1 MQKPDR
7 PRYGLHLLLFV
18 LTFVSTTFSGG
29 MWAGRFTLYESDAWF
44 SFLGMPIGMSYVMD
58 GLRFSVPFL
67 LFLTVHEFGHYFAA
81 KAHGVRASLP
91 YYIPM
96 PIGIGTLGA
105 VIALKEPLLS
115 PRQLFDVGAAG
126 PLAGFVVALTILLY
140 ALFTLPPPT
149 YLMDMPGHEFIQ
161 AYIAQYG
168 AFPTTVEGDP
178 LQIGGTVLYWALT
191 FFFDNVPPP
200 YEMYHYPT
208 LFAGWL
214 ALFFTALNLL
224 PVGQLDGG
232 HVVFALLGAKI
243 HRIVA
248 RVTVS
253 ALVFLGILELYLPLV
268 EVHAGFLPAW
278 LSPFAAT
285 AMLSGLAWLM
295 LRKAMPGAVGVG
307 ISIGVVTLAGTAAL
321 LGASAFGY
329 SAWIFWA
336 LILSRLI
343 GVDHPPVFFKTPLT
357 QGRKVL
363 GWICIALL
371 VLCFTPQ
378 PFHGQF

>member
-1 MQKPDR
+1 MHKPDR
-7 PRYGLHLLLFV
+7 PRYALHLLLFV

-29 MWAGRFTLYESDAWF
+29 MWAGRFTLYETDAWF
-44 SFLGMPIGMSYVMD
+44 SFLGMPIGMSYVLD

-105 VIALKEPLLS
+105 VIALKQPLLS

-126 PLAGFVVALTILLY
+126 PLAGFVVALTVLLY

-149 YLMDMPGHEFIQ
+149 YLMDMPGHEMVQ
-161 AYIAQYG
+161 AYIAQHG
-168 AFPTTVEGDP
+168 TFPASMEGDP
-178 LQIGGTVLYWALT
+178 LQIGGTVLYAALT
-191 FFFDNVPPP
+191 YFFDHVPPP
-200 YEMYHYPT
+200 FEMYHYPT

-243 HRIVA
+243 HRAVA
-248 RVTVS
+248 RITVC
-253 ALVFLGILELYLPLV
+253 ALIFLGILELYLPLV

-285 AMLSGLAWLM
+285 AMLSGLVWLM
-295 LRKAMPGAVGVG
+295 LRRAIPGLAGVG

-321 LGASAFGY
+321 LGLSGLGY

-343 GVDHPPVFFKTPLT
+343 GVDHPPVYFNTPLT
-357 QGRKVL
+357 RGRKVL

>member
-1 MQKPDR
+1 
-7 PRYGLHLLLFV
+7 
-18 LTFVSTTFSGG
+18 
-29 MWAGRFTLYESDAWF
+29 MWAGRFTLYEADAWF
-44 SFLGMPIGMSYVMD
+44 YVLGLPIGMSYVLD

-105 VIALKEPLLS
+105 VIALKQPLLS

-126 PLAGFVVALTILLY
+126 PLAGFVVAITVLGY

-149 YLMDMPGHEFIQ
+149 YLMDMPGHEMIQ
-161 AYIAQYG
+161 AYITQNG
-168 AFPTTVEGDP
+168 VFPTTVEGDP
-178 LQIGGTVLYWALT
+178 LQIGGTMLYWALT
-191 FFFDNVPPP
+191 FFFDNVPPA

-243 HRIVA
+243 HRVIA
-248 RVTVS
+248 RVTVCT
-253 ALVFLGILELYLPLV
+253 LIFLGILELYLPFV
-268 EVHAGFLPAW
+268 EVHAGFLPVW
-278 LSPFAAT
+278 ISPFAAT
-285 AMLSGLAWLM
+285 ALLSGLVWLM
-295 LRKAMPGAVGVG
+295 LRKALPGMVGVG

-321 LGASAFGY
+321 LGASHFGY
-329 SAWIFWA
+329 SAWLFWA
-336 LILSRLI
+336 LILTRLI
-343 GVDHPPVFFKTPLT
+343 GIDHPPVYFNTPLT
-357 QGRKVL
+357 RGRKVL

-378 PFHGQF
+378 PFQGQF